1 MEKLLSRET
10 MGFEEVGEKELQYL
24 KFSEERIDNE
34 ILLPHAIVKSIT
46 EYPWTDLNFAF
57 EAVASHKVRKFDSEA
72 NIILQT
78 EPKYWNRSQRL
89 RFGQRQT
96 NKSALLA
103 AQNWIRFTK
112 REARS
117 CRRIFS
123 KTRDTSSH

>member
-10 MGFEEVGEKELQYL
+10 MGFEEVGEKELEYL

-72 NIILQT
+72 NIIL
-78 EPKYWNRSQRL
+78 
-89 RFGQRQT
+89 
-96 NKSALLA
+96 
-103 AQNWIRFTK
+103 
-112 REARS
+112 
-117 CRRIFS
+117 
-123 KTRDTSSH
+123 